1 MRRANLTPAR
11 LKFFRAFI
19 DRTEDIIA
27 RAQAQ
32 NTLRKDVKA
41 RYLTYIFL
49 EAIEAFVSTMVI
61 ENYPIRGKSHKQR
74 IALSLLTVFS
84 MESAPYR
91 RN

>member
-1 MRRANLTPAR
+1 MRRANLAPAP

-49 EAIEAFVSTMVI
+49 GAIEAFVSTMVI
-61 ENYPIRGKSHKQR
+61 ENYPIRGKTHKQR
-74 IALSLLTVFS
+74 IALSLLTVFFNG
-84 MESAPYR
+84 ARPI
-91 RN
+91 